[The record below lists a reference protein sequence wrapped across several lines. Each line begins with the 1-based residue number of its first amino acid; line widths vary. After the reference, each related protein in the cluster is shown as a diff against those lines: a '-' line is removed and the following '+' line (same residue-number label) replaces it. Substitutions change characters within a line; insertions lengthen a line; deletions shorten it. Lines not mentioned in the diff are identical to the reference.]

1 MAEETPQPAGT
12 PDGNAPPTAIASGL
26 PATAPPATAVSAQ
39 PMNAPASPVEAP
51 TKPKP
56 PAPQLPK
63 KDTEVKDTFRE
74 LIETIVFVVV
84 LVLMLKTF
92 LAEAFVIPT
101 GSMADTL
108 LGYHY
113 KETCEDCKKTNLINA
128 SQEAEPKEHQGRPR
142 ITGYKCANCG
152 HINEIRDRRGVPK

>member
-1 MAEETPQPAGT
+1 MPEEKTPTSLGEGAMAPGPPPGQPIPAGAVT
-12 PDGNAPPTAIASGL
+12 ADPISAPAQAPKPAPPPIPG
-26 PATAPPATAVSAQ
+26 
-39 PMNAPASPVEAP
+39 
-51 TKPKP
+51 
-56 PAPQLPK
+56 K
-63 KDTEVKDTFRE
+63 KDADKDTFRE

-113 KETCEDCKKTNLINA
+113 KVTCAQCGKPNLINA
-128 SQEAEPKEHQGRPR
+128 SSEAEPADRDPKDIPWIVRCRCQ
-142 ITGYKCANCG
+142 NCG
-152 HINEIRDRRGVPK
+152 HINVMRPECLKDLKP

>member
-1 MAEETPQPAGT
+1 MADDIPQPAGT
-12 PDGNAPPTAIASGL
+12 PDGNAPPNAIAAGTPA
-26 PATAPPATAVSAQ
+26 PATPPATAISSQ
-39 PMNAPASPVEAP
+39 PMNVP
-51 TKPKP
+51 TPDIAKPKP

-113 KETCEDCKKTNLINA
+113 KETCKDCGKTNLINA
-128 SQEAEPKEHQGRPR
+128 SAEAEPPEHQGRPR

-152 HINEIRDRRGVPK
+152 HINPIPDRRGGQP